1 MGINTIDVNM
11 HGVVLSKTSGV
22 NLAVDREGLD
32 FAALANEFQGDT
44 KAAASATDMEQFAKD
59 MLKGGTNRKD
69 VTPKST
75 ATAV

>member
-22 NLAVDREGLD
+22 NLAVDRELLD
-32 FAALANEFQGDT
+32 FAALANEFEGDT
-44 KAAASATDMEQFAKD
+44 KAPSSTIDMEQFAKD
-59 MLKGGTNRKD
+59 MLKGGTNRNA

-75 ATAV
+75 AV